1 MGRSLLSVP
10 FVCVYF
16 FFCWV
21 TMPKFDVKAFVLP
34 CYIYIYVMFCYL
46 LEVFPCL
53 MINRTGVEPDL
64 GSVWKELVRV
74 DGGGTIIRI
83 YCIVKGSIIN

>member
-21 TMPKFDVKAFVLP
+21 TMPKFDVKAFVLAS
-34 CYIYIYVMFCYL
+34 YVL
-46 LEVFPCL
+46 L
-53 MINRTGVEPDL
+53 DY
-64 GSVWKELVRV
+64 VWLLPLRSLLFSNKTEKGRQ
-74 DGGGTIIRI
+74 GGTERI
-83 YCIVKGSIIN
+83 KGGKTISR